1 MGMFGLKLR
10 TNIPCADVIKILRQ
24 FDPDASISNL
34 RFKNYTQRFCLC
46 LWLHDEDGIITLLNL
61 LHEVEAI
68 KIDVDI
74 YEQSENGERKVT
86 PFLLQ
91 NLLEQYKEIAHQI
104 QEIVDLEAE
113 D

>member
-1 MGMFGLKLR
+1 MSVKTFAGIDNFFFLEKMYGTTDIFSNAELYLLSVFW
-10 TNIPCADVIKILRQ
+10 ADCRV
-24 FDPDASISNL
+24 NL
-34 RFKNYTQRFCLC
+34 
-46 LWLHDEDGIITLLNL
+46 E
-61 LHEVEAI
+61 
-68 KIDVDI
+68 IDVDI
-74 YEQSENGERKVT
+74 YEQSENGERKVN

>member
-1 MGMFGLKLR
+1 MGILGLKLR
-10 TNIPCADVIKILRQ
+10 TNTPCADVIKIL
-24 FDPDASISNL
+24 
-34 RFKNYTQRFCLC
+34 K
-46 LWLHDEDGIITLLNL
+46 
-61 LHEVEAI
+61 
-68 KIDVDI
+68 
-74 YEQSENGERKVT
+74 QSENGDRKVT

>member
-34 RFKNYTQRFCLC
+34 RFNDFVYVCDC
-46 LWLHDEDGIITLLNL
+46 IDEDGIITLLNL